1 MNPDTGEPTDE
12 LSPVALKA
20 ITTLGSKCTKVS
32 EVIQQKDEAVYT
44 AIQKGL
50 NKANEHSVS
59 NAQKVLFVTLL
70 YELKL
75 TFLNMWPCMCLK

>member
-1 MNPDTGEPTDE
+1 MNADTGEPTDE

-20 ITTLGSKCTKVS
+20 IAALGSKCTKVS

-50 NKANEHSVS
+50 DKANEHSVS
-59 NAQKVLFVTLL
+59 NAEKVRYCIAVSVS
-70 YELKL
+70 
-75 TFLNMWPCMCLK
+75 P